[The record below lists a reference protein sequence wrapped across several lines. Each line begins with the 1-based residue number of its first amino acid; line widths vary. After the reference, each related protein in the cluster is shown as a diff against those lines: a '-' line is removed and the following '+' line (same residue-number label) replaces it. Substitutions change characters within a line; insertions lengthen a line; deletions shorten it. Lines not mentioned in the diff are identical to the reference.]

1 MEKVDVTI
9 QIEVERL
16 DALNFFLFN
25 KENTSLKTELQKV
38 VESLYIKH
46 VPEDTRQFI
55 ERKNKPAAGAK
66 AKSKRSARAEP
77 AATSKDDSP
86 TTPSPDAEEVQ

>member
-1 MEKVDVTI
+1 VEKVDVTI

-38 VESLYIKH
+38 VENLYIKH
-46 VPEDTRQFI
+46 VPEDTRRFI
-55 ERKNKPAAGAK
+55 ERKNKPAPGTRAK
-66 AKSKRSARAEP
+66 PKRSPR
-77 AATSKDDSP
+77 SSP
-86 TTPSPDAEEVQ
+86 VASDVSDAEVDQELQNDEQ

>member
-1 MEKVDVTI
+1 LETRRAVYEVHVDTTI
-9 QIEVERL
+9 
-16 DALNFFLFN
+16 LF
-25 KENTSLKTELQKV
+25 NTSLKTELQKV

-66 AKSKRSARAEP
+66 VKSKRSARAEP

>member
-38 VESLYIKH
+38 VENLYIKH
-46 VPEDTRQFI
+46 VPEDTRRFI
-55 ERKNKPAAGAK
+55 ERKNKHAPGTRAK
-66 AKSKRSARAEP
+66 PKRSPR
-77 AATSKDDSP
+77 SSP
-86 TTPSPDAEEVQ
+86 VVSYVSDAEVDQEVQNDEQ